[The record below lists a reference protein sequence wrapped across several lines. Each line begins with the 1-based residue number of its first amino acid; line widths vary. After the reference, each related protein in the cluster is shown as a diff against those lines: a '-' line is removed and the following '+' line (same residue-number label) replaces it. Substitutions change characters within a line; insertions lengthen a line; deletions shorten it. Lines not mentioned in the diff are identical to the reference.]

1 MQRMLAAGEMSRWH
15 PDPLAA
21 FAEAPPDRHQKDC
34 PAPEGAFSAPEGH
47 SCYPEVLPVPAS
59 YVQPS
64 RKSQFHRI
72 ERKKDTRSSVT

>member
-1 MQRMLAAGEMSRWH
+1 MLAAGEMSRWH

-34 PAPEGAFSAPEGH
+34 QRPRVRFPRPKAIPVTRKR
-47 SCYPEVLPVPAS
+47 YPC
-59 YVQPS
+59 
-64 RKSQFHRI
+64 RKLRPTAQESPNFIGI